1 MNTYLKKILILSVCI
16 FSIVTSPAMAF
27 SMYCP
32 ALMNIGT
39 YEGVFITFIINNDY
53 TTQNYVFRDSTTHH
67 EACVQ
72 IENGQPLREKAA
84 YGAFILGQ
92 TVMIQVKNNHIL
104 AGIAIPSN

>member
-16 FSIVTSPAMAF
+16 FSIVTSPVMAT
-27 SMYCP
+27 SIYCP
-32 ALMNIGT
+32 ALMNNGT
-39 YEGVFITFIINNDY
+39 YEGVFVTFLSNDSY
-53 TTQNYVFRDSTTHH
+53 ETQNYVFRDSTTHR

-72 IENGQPLREKAA
+72 ILHDKPLRTHAA

-92 TVMIQVKNNHIL
+92 TVMIQVKNDHIL